1 MHYGG
6 RYRQNKRTVTSKT
19 VEPTVITA
27 IPATLA
33 AVLSAANAGE
43 VVELAAGTYA
53 GTWQVNTKNLTI
65 RNKTGAH
72 PVIDGGFDVRA
83 SGVTLRGLEILNS
96 AWVDRATVTGI
107 VAGVDIIAGA
117 DNCKVQNCLI
127 HDTRDG
133 IICAADGLETTGNVF
148 YNIGAGALYHPVYSK
163 NDGAVSLHRDNIFA
177 QNYSGWNL
185 HTFSDSGTTP
195 ENDTQA
201 VYNANL
207 YGKFINYALT
217 QVTHGVLFEAN
228 EIYRG
233 SIRAGQASQDNQDVT
248 LTNNYIAYGKDD
260 YLLDIQRWGTLD
272 LSGNTLVSDDD
283 AVARPVNYV
292 PCTPVSQTWHGNT
305 YHYTAATAGKF
316 ANDNG
321 TDRTFAGWQTAHS
334 WDADSTLSTSLPAT
348 NRIVIRQNP
357 IDMQR
362 AWIAVYNWENLS
374 SVSLDLSSLGL
385 VNGTQYIL
393 RQAQDPKNDTQ
404 TFTYNGSAVA
414 VSMNGHTVAIPTG
427 ANNPIVA
434 STFPQFGCW
443 LLEKA

>member
-6 RYRQNKRTVTSKT
+6 RYRQNKRTVTPSI
-19 VEPTVITA
+19 VEPTVIAAT
-27 IPATLA
+27 PATFA
-33 AVLSAANAGE
+33 AALSAANAGE
-43 VVELAAGTYA
+43 VIELAVGTYS
-53 GTWQVNTKNLTI
+53 GTWQVNTQNLTI
-65 RNKTGAH
+65 RNKAGAR
-72 PVIDGGFDVRA
+72 PVVDGGFDVRA
-83 SGVTLRGLEILNS
+83 SGVTVRGLEILNS

-133 IICAADGLETTGNVF
+133 IICAADGLETTGNAF
-148 YNIGAGALYHPVYSK
+148 WNIGAGALYHPVYSK
-163 NDGAVSLHRDNIFA
+163 NDGVVSLHRDNIFA

-185 HTFSDSGTTP
+185 HTFSDGGTTP

-201 VYNANL
+201 IGNVSIQ
-207 YGKFINYALT
+207 GKFINYALT

-260 YLLDIQRWGTLD
+260 YLFDVQRWGTVD
-272 LSGNTLVSDDD
+272 ISGNTLMSDD
-283 AVARPVNYV
+283 AATSRPIKYV
-292 PCTPVSQTWHGNT
+292 PCTPVSQAWHGNA
-305 YHYTAATAGKF
+305 YYYTAAAGKF

-334 WDADSTLSTSLPAT
+334 WDADSTLSTSLPAA

-357 IDMQR
+357 IDSER
-362 AWIAVYNWENLS
+362 AWIVVYNWENRAS
-374 SVSLDLSSLGL
+374 IEIDLSGLGL
-385 VNGTQYIL
+385 TRGARYQL
-393 RQAQDPKNDTQ
+393 RQAQDPLNDVQ
-404 TFTYNGSAVA
+404 GFVFLGSTVN
-414 VSMNGHTVAIPTG
+414 VSMSGHTVAVPTG
-427 ANNPIVA
+427 AGAAIVA